1 VEGNLI
7 GDSSKIDEPVIIKS
21 ATLYDEVENITE
33 YASPGVEEDLIGGSS
48 KTVSPMVDGELI
60 GGSDIST
67 ISDVEGAVI
76 GGGDKI
82 DESIIKNT
90 TLEEEPENDEEEINE
105 VFEEKPEIKIS
116 DLNPNQMRF
125 YLRTGMLPK

>member
-33 YASPGVEEDLIGGSS
+33 YASPGVE
-48 KTVSPMVDGELI
+48 GELI
-60 GGSDIST
+60 GGD
-67 ISDVEGAVI
+67 
-76 GGGDKI
+76 DKI
-82 DESIIKNT
+82 DEPIIKNV
-90 TLEEEPENDEEEINE
+90 TLEEEPEDDEEEINGD
-105 VFEEKPEIKIS
+105 FEEKPEIKIS